1 MDVYKCIQTIS
12 RWINIGGKLSK
23 SVVLYDLN
31 SLCIYNQQKVSM
43 DFSIRSD
50 SYKTACQ
57 TWLIWAIYVMKKYL
71 LIKTSVHLINHAF
84 LINKKCEKERSRER
98 EIENYLCFKWLS
110 THFFSLIG
118 SLRIYFG
125 CKLVT
130 SLLYQKSKGC
140 FVNILFYSAVFD
152 ISPFDASKAWWVL
165 IIAPFASSAGYIMEI
180 AEKQS
185 L

>member
-1 MDVYKCIQTIS
+1 MYIIS
-12 RWINIGGKLSK
+12 RKFQWIFPSVLTVTKLHVKHGWFEQFMWWK
-23 SVVLYDLN
+23 STYW
-31 SLCIYNQQKVSM
+31 S
-43 DFSIRSD
+43 
-50 SYKTACQ
+50 
-57 TWLIWAIYVMKKYL
+57 
-71 LIKTSVHLINHAF
+71 SVHLINHAF

-98 EIENYLCFKWLS
+98 EIENHLCFKWLS

-165 IIAPFASSAGYIMEI
+165 IIARSLCQLCRVYNGDCRKTEFVTLTAPVWTARTKSFAQFKGNST
-180 AEKQS
+180 
-185 L
+185 

>member
-1 MDVYKCIQTIS
+1 MYIIS
-12 RWINIGGKLSK
+12 RKFQWIFPSVLTVTKLHVKHGWFEQFMWWK
-23 SVVLYDLN
+23 STYWSSVL
-31 SLCIYNQQKVSM
+31 
-43 DFSIRSD
+43 
-50 SYKTACQ
+50 
-57 TWLIWAIYVMKKYL
+57 
-71 LIKTSVHLINHAF
+71 LINHAF

-98 EIENYLCFKWLS
+98 EIENHLCFKWLS